1 MKPIRTLACA
11 FLLTGCVQTTSPT
24 NPSVGGSVGVV
35 DAIISGVVNACQFQP
50 TVTFV
55 AQLVGVGTGVGEGIS
70 LICAAVNR
78 MGPAAGGL
86 RLGLSSPI
94 SRPLVKG
101 IPLEGRK
108 L

>member
-1 MKPIRTLACA
+1 
-11 FLLTGCVQTTSPT
+11 
-24 NPSVGGSVGVV
+24 VGVV

>member
-1 MKPIRTLACA
+1 MKLIRTLACA
-11 FLLTGCVQTTSPT
+11 FLLTACVQTTSPT

-35 DAIISGVVNACQFQP
+35 EAIIAGVINGCQFHADAP
-50 TVTFV
+50 FV
-55 AQLVGVGTGVGEGIS
+55 AQLVGLGTGVGEGIS

-101 IPLEGRK
+101 IPLQGRK